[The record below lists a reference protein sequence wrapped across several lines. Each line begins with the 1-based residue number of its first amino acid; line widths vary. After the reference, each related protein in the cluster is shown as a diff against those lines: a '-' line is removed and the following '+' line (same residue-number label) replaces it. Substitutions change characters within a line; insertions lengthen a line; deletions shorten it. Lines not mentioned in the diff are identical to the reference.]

1 MTEIF
6 FQWIYTLW
14 QHSDG
19 MTHSDEDKMFQ
30 KPTKAVVR
38 LSACTA
44 FTNRN
49 ITPGTSFS
57 SVELVKVLKEKI

>member
-1 MTEIF
+1 
-6 FQWIYTLW
+6 
-14 QHSDG
+14 